1 MKIERDKW
9 YLRRDGGREF
19 VICVDKPGDESI
31 VTHDT
36 RGSVSL
42 YHASGRLFEG
52 KETHCDLV
60 ALAPEPVRGYVA
72 FTRDGLFVGHAIK
85 TEAFGP
91 SLRILD
97 LSTAKEVGDDQ

>member
-9 YLRRDGGREF
+9 YLDRRGDRVR
-19 VICVDKPGDESI
+19 VISTTSFGEQPIVVEDESGAIAKHNADGTYWPHKGWSCADI
-31 VTHDT
+31 V
-36 RGSVSL
+36 
-42 YHASGRLFEG
+42 AP
-52 KETHCDLV
+52 
-60 ALAPEPVRGYVA
+60 APEPVRGYVA

-97 LSTAKEVGDDQ
+97 LSTAKEVGDE